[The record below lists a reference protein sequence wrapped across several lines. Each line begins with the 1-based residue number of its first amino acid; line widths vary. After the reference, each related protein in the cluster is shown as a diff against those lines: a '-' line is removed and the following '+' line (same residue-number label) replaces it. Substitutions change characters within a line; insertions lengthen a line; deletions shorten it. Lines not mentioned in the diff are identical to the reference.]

1 MLNRRRLI
9 KRGNILFGQ
18 LSGHQCQGFL
28 WSMLAIDC
36 LGCCRSW
43 HHLLPELSGLISRV
57 EKVEVMGRSRLWM
70 GREVELVEG
79 VNDGDMELPYSPVI
93 S

>member
-1 MLNRRRLI
+1 MA
-9 KRGNILFGQ
+9 
-18 LSGHQCQGFL
+18 S
-28 WSMLAIDC
+28 LASRVI
-36 LGCCRSW
+36 R
-43 HHLLPELSGLISRV
+43 LISRV